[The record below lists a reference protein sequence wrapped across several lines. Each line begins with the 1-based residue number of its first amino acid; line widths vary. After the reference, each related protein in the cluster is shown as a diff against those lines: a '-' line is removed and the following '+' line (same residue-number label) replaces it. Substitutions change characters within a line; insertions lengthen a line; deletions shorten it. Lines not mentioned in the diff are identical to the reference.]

1 MEKMKRK
8 KATLYKEPFFDG
20 KLVNKIREEK
30 GKMINKKQ
38 KNPKQER
45 RNIRHTATPTPHRL
59 YADHNPA
66 DFIHFGVM

>member
-1 MEKMKRK
+1 MSMEKMKRK

-38 KNPKQER
+38 KKSKTRKKKHPSHG
-45 RNIRHTATPTPHRL
+45 HTDSTPTLRRP
-59 YADHNPA
+59 
-66 DFIHFGVM
+66 